1 MVIEHS
7 KDDGLNIDL
16 TKEHVEPMLQ
26 ENLDRFVLF
35 PIEHDD
41 IWAMRARTGLFWTAK
56 KSTLPRISRTG
67 RTSRTR
73 STSSST
79 SLRSLQRA
87 MVSSTKTS

>member
-16 TKEHVEPMLQ
+16 MKEHVEPMLQ

-41 IWAMRARTGLFWTAK
+41 IWACLLYT
-56 KSTLPRISRTG
+56 SPSPRDR
-67 RTSRTR
+67 
-73 STSSST
+73 
-79 SLRSLQRA
+79 
-87 MVSSTKTS
+87 

>member
-41 IWAMRARTGLFWTAK
+41 IWAMYKQEQASFWTAER
-56 KSTLPRISRTG
+56 STWPRTSRTG
-67 RTSRTR
+67 RTLTRTR

-79 SLRSLQRA
+79 FWRSSLPA
-87 MVSSTKTS
+87 TVS